1 MAKVSQTRQTTTEM
15 EEDADRADV
24 PVTDSESD
32 MVVVMNVA
40 LKVEGMSKKKFHN
53 LSPDERKKM
62 LGGLINT
69 NISAN
74 ASTNQTIAGSQGE
87 GGTEGESLTTAGGS
101 DETGGEGNDDAG
113 GRGGDGTEETGSY
126 AADESGGNGT
136 SGSGSDGTDGAG
148 GRGGLDRDGSGSE
161 VGGSGTNDGSSLDN
175 MGAIGGMAGAVDDI
189 NSNAEEEGAE
199 EGSDRTTEAAES
211 AYTSIN
217 AEGADTESGERRDQN
232 AKSE

>member
-101 DETGGEGNDDAG
+101 DDAG

-126 AADESGGNGT
+126 AADESGSNGT
-136 SGSGSDGTDGAG
+136 SGSGSDG
-148 GRGGLDRDGSGSE
+148 
-161 VGGSGTNDGSSLDN
+161 
-175 MGAIGGMAGAVDDI
+175 
-189 NSNAEEEGAE
+189 
-199 EGSDRTTEAAES
+199 
-211 AYTSIN
+211 
-217 AEGADTESGERRDQN
+217 
-232 AKSE
+232 